1 MSEWL
6 DKLVASMKGWGQPNT
21 TNNSPS
27 VFQPIAGATDN
38 SLNSMAFNTMY
49 QAPSYASGMPANQGF
64 NLPGAV
70 SPMAALGGLVPDGGG
85 DTSYTGNGLF
95 TALFGGKNT
104 KTGFQTSGMISPI
117 ASLLG
122 SGAQAWLG
130 GKQVGLAE
138 DTLDFQKDAFSRQFN
153 NQATLTN
160 ASLRDRQAVRYA
172 RDPNRYQ
179 SPDEYMK
186 QNKVG

>member
-1 MSEWL
+1 M
-6 DKLVASMKGWGQPNT
+6 GWFDDLINSIAGQEQTN
-21 TNNSPS
+21 TNNSS
-27 VFQPIAGATDN
+27 SGANTNFSN
-38 SLNSMAFNTMY
+38 SFSNPNSI
-49 QAPSYASGMPANQGF
+49 
-64 NLPGAV
+64 LPGQADL
-70 SPMAALGGLVPDGGG
+70 ALGGIDVQKLISGNIPGGG
-85 DTSYTGNGLF
+85 NTGGGWMS
-95 TALFGGKNT
+95 TLFGGKDKN
-104 KTGFQTSGMISPI
+104 GFQTSGVVSPL

-122 SGAQAWLG
+122 AGAQAWLG

>member
-1 MSEWL
+1 MSWWDDAL
-6 DKLVASMKGWGQPNT
+6 NKISFNKNNQN
-21 TNNSPS
+21 NNSTAGFSQQFALPS
-27 VFQPIAGATDN
+27 N
-38 SLNSMAFNTMY
+38 SLNDLAMSNVGQTSGYNLGNGMNNAFAIDPNIL
-49 QAPSYASGMPANQGF
+49 SGMQGIIPDAN
-64 NLPGAV
+64 AT
-70 SPMAALGGLVPDGGG
+70 GGG
-85 DTSYTGNGLF
+85 WMST
-95 TALFGGKNT
+95 LFGGKDKN
-104 KTGFQTSGMISPI
+104 GFQTSGMVSPL

-122 SGAQAWLG
+122 AGAQAWLG